1 MTKNDNTKLKMV
13 KNLLSGI
20 VTRFDLVEKYDVSFD
35 DTDIPLPAE
44 DIEQLRIALAIINN
58 VVVREN
64 SHTYER
70 VNEEIRE
77 HPERYSV
84 EFLKQTGFS
93 VEEIKHLMQI
103 RSERLK
109 K

>member
-1 MTKNDNTKLKMV
+1 MTKNDITNLKMV
-13 KNLLSGI
+13 KNLLADI
-20 VTRFDLVEKYDVSFD
+20 VTRFDLVVKYDVSFD
-35 DTDIPLPAE
+35 NTNIPLPAE

-64 SHTYER
+64 RHTYER

-77 HPERYSV
+77 RPERYSV
-84 EFLKQTGFS
+84 EFLKRTGFP